1 MKNLNKK
8 TDVDI
13 EMQSRIKINIYK
25 TLLEEEKHKNKR
37 NTTIGLSLFIVGV
50 VSTTA
55 LYKIKDISEPQSVN
69 INSSQ
74 RMVKTVSRSSDNIPK
89 YLERETELDILNDSV
104 LKERKLSNM
113 KEEDFFVSD
122 FKM

>member
-1 MKNLNKK
+1 MDDFKKNLN
-8 TDVDI
+8 V
-13 EMQSRIKINIYK
+13 EIKARVKVNIYK

-37 NTTIGLSLFIVGV
+37 NSVIGLSLFIVGI

-55 LYKIKDISEPQSVN
+55 LYQIRDVIQPQSVKT
-69 INSSQ
+69 SQ
-74 RMVKTVSRSSDNIPK
+74 GLVQTVNNRNELPK
-89 YLERETELDILNDSV
+89 YLKENNTVEMNLFDDSL
-104 LKERKLSNM
+104 LKGKELSNV